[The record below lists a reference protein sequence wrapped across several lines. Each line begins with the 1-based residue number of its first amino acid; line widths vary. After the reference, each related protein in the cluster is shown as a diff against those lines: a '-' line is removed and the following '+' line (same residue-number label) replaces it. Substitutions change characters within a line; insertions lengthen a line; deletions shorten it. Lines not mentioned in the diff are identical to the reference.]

1 MIAIRPRWVRQL
13 GLASGLTLSTLA
25 AVIAAPAMAETLDLG
40 VTGELASFDTSQ
52 ISGGIWESQIL
63 IDVYEGLVKKS
74 PEGKV
79 LPGMASDWQVS
90 EDGKTWTFSLRE
102 DARWSDGE
110 PVTAEDFVFGW
121 RHLLDPANA
130 SKYAYMLYPLVN
142 AREVNTG
149 ELALEELGVESRDD
163 GRTLVVQLNQSTPYF
178 LQLLTH
184 YTAYPQP
191 QHTFEQYGKEYVD
204 LEHIVTNGAFTP
216 TEWISQSRITTVK
229 NPEYYEADQVALD
242 GVRYH
247 TIEDRNAGVSRFR
260 AGELDIM
267 REYSSSMYPLLKE
280 EIPEATH
287 MATYLGSYYY
297 VFNHRDGHP
306 TADPRVREALNM
318 AVRRDV
324 IADNIMGGT
333 FQKSLSFVPD
343 GIDHYQVQNA
353 AFDDAEGN
361 DITGDLNARMARAKE
376 LLEDAGYD
384 QGNPLTLRLRYNTTD
399 EHKKIAVAVSSMWRP
414 LGVEVELVNA
424 EATVHYQTIA
434 EGDFDV
440 ARAGWIADYNDAEN
454 FLALLRSGVGNN
466 YGAYANEAFDTL
478 YDEAAT
484 TLDLDERK
492 AILERAEALA
502 MDDDALIPMLYYVS
516 RNLVNPAI
524 SGWEDNIEDDH
535 PSRWVSF
542 EE

>member
-1 MIAIRPRWVRQL
+1 MIAIRARWARRL
-13 GLASGLTLSTLA
+13 ALASGLTLSSLA
-25 AVIAAPAMAETLDLG
+25 AAISAPAMAETLDLG

-52 ISGGIWESQIL
+52 ISGGVWESQIL
-63 IDVYEGLVKKS
+63 MDVYEGLVKNA
-74 PEGKV
+74 PDGEI
-79 LPGMASDWQVS
+79 LPGMATDWEVS
-90 EDGKTWTFSLRE
+90 EDGKTYTFTLRE

-130 SKYAYMLYPLVN
+130 SKYAYMLYPVVN

-149 ELALEELGVESRDD
+149 ELPLEELGVESRDD
-163 GRTLVVQLNQSTPYF
+163 GRTFVVQLTQPTPYF

-184 YTAYPQP
+184 YTGYPQP
-191 QHTFEQYGKEYVD
+191 QHTFEAYGRDYVD
-204 LEHIVTNGAFTP
+204 LDNIVTNGAFTP
-216 TEWISQSRITTVK
+216 TEWISQSRITVAK

-324 IADNIMGGT
+324 IAQQIMGGT

-343 GIDHYQVQNA
+343 GIDHYQVQNTS
-353 AFDDAEGN
+353 FEDADGN
-361 DITGDLNARMARAKE
+361 DITDDMNARMARAKQ
-376 LLEDAGYD
+376 LLEEAGYS
-384 QGNPLTLRLRYNTTD
+384 QESPLELRLRYNTTD

-466 YGAYANEAFDTL
+466 YGAYANEEFDAL
-478 YDEAAT
+478 YDQAAA

-492 AILERAEALA
+492 AVMESAEALA

-516 RNLVNPAI
+516 RNLVNPKI

-535 PSRWVSF
+535 PSRWISF
-542 EE
+542 DE

>member
-1 MIAIRPRWVRQL
+1 MIANRARWARRL
-13 GLASGLTLSTLA
+13 ALASGLTLSSLA
-25 AVIAAPAMAETLDLG
+25 AAISAPAMAETLDLG

-52 ISGGIWESQIL
+52 ISGGVWESQIL
-63 IDVYEGLVKKS
+63 MDVYEGLVKNS
-74 PEGKV
+74 PDGEV
-79 LPGMASDWQVS
+79 LPGMATDWEVS
-90 EDGKTWTFSLRE
+90 EDGKTYTFTLRE

-130 SKYAYMLYPLVN
+130 SKYAYMLYPVVN

-149 ELALEELGVESRDD
+149 ELPLEELGVESRDD
-163 GRTLVVQLNQSTPYF
+163 GRTFVVQLTQPTPYF

-184 YTAYPQP
+184 YTGYPQP
-191 QHTFEQYGKEYVD
+191 QHTFEEYGRDYVD
-204 LEHIVTNGAFTP
+204 LDNIVTNGAFTP
-216 TEWISQSRITTVK
+216 TEWISQSRITVVK

-267 REYSSSMYPLLKE
+267 TEYSSSMYPLLKE

-324 IADNIMGGT
+324 IAQQIMGGT

-343 GIDHYQVQNA
+343 GIDHYQVQNTS
-353 AFDDAEGN
+353 FEDADGN
-361 DITGDLNARMARAKE
+361 DITDDMNARMARAKQ
-376 LLEDAGYD
+376 LLEEAGYS
-384 QGNPLTLRLRYNTTD
+384 QESPLELRLRYNTTD

-466 YGAYANEAFDTL
+466 YGAYANEEFDAL
-478 YDEAAT
+478 YDQAAA

-492 AILERAEALA
+492 AVMESAEALA

-516 RNLVNPAI
+516 RNLVNPKI

-535 PSRWVSF
+535 PSRWISF
-542 EE
+542 DE

>member
-63 IDVYEGLVKKS
+63 MDVYEGLVKKS

-306 TADPRVREALNM
+306 TADPRVREALNI

-502 MDDDALIPMLYYVS
+502 MEDDALIPMLYYVS

>member
-63 IDVYEGLVKKS
+63 MDVYEGLVKKS

-149 ELALEELGVESRDD
+149 ELPLEELGVESRDD

>member
-1 MIAIRPRWVRQL
+1 MIANRARWARRL
-13 GLASGLTLSTLA
+13 ALASGLTLSSLA
-25 AVIAAPAMAETLDLG
+25 AAISAPAMAETLDLG

-52 ISGGIWESQIL
+52 ISGGVWESQIL
-63 IDVYEGLVKKS
+63 MDVYEGLVKNA
-74 PEGKV
+74 PDGEI
-79 LPGMASDWQVS
+79 LPGMATDWEVS
-90 EDGKTWTFSLRE
+90 ADGKTYTFSLRE

-130 SKYAYMLYPLVN
+130 SKYAYMLYPVVN

-149 ELALEELGVESRDD
+149 ELPLEELGVESRDD
-163 GRTLVVQLNQSTPYF
+163 GRTFVVQLTQPTPYF

-184 YTAYPQP
+184 YTGYPQP
-191 QHTFEQYGKEYVD
+191 QHTFEEYGRDYVD
-204 LEHIVTNGAFTP
+204 LDNIVTNGAFTP
-216 TEWISQSRITTVK
+216 TEWISQSRITVVK

-267 REYSSSMYPLLKE
+267 TEYSSSMYPLLKE

-324 IADNIMGGT
+324 IAQQIMGGT

-343 GIDHYQVQNA
+343 GIDHYEVQNTS
-353 AFDDAEGN
+353 FEDADGN
-361 DITGDLNARMARAKE
+361 DITDDMNARMARAKQ
-376 LLEDAGYD
+376 LLEEAGYS
-384 QGNPLTLRLRYNTTD
+384 QESPLELRLRYNTTD

-466 YGAYANEAFDTL
+466 YGAYANEEFDAL
-478 YDEAAT
+478 YDQAAA

-492 AILERAEALA
+492 AVMESAEALA

-516 RNLVNPAI
+516 RNLVNPKI

-535 PSRWVSF
+535 PSRWISF
-542 EE
+542 DE

>member
-63 IDVYEGLVKKS
+63 MDVYEGLVKKS

>member
-1 MIAIRPRWVRQL
+1 
-13 GLASGLTLSTLA
+13 
-25 AVIAAPAMAETLDLG
+25 MATD
-40 VTGELASFDTSQ
+40 
-52 ISGGIWESQIL
+52 WE
-63 IDVYEGLVKKS
+63 
-74 PEGKV
+74 
-79 LPGMASDWQVS
+79 VS
-90 EDGKTWTFSLRE
+90 EDGKTYTFSLRE

-130 SKYAYMLYPLVN
+130 SKYAYMLYPVVN

-149 ELALEELGVESRDD
+149 ELPLEELGVESRDD
-163 GRTLVVQLNQSTPYF
+163 GRTFVVQLTQPTPYF

-184 YTAYPQP
+184 YTGYPQP
-191 QHTFEQYGKEYVD
+191 QHTFEEYGRDYVD
-204 LEHIVTNGAFTP
+204 LDNIVTNGAFTP
-216 TEWISQSRITTVK
+216 TEWISQSRITVVK

-267 REYSSSMYPLLKE
+267 TEYSSSMYPLLKE

-324 IADNIMGGT
+324 IAQQIMGGT

-343 GIDHYQVQNA
+343 GIDHYQVQNTS
-353 AFDDAEGN
+353 FEDADGN
-361 DITGDLNARMARAKE
+361 DITDDMNARMARAKQ
-376 LLEDAGYD
+376 LLEEAGYS
-384 QGNPLTLRLRYNTTD
+384 QESPLELRLRYNTTD

-466 YGAYANEAFDTL
+466 YGAYANEEFDAL
-478 YDEAAT
+478 YDQAAA

-492 AILERAEALA
+492 AVMESAEALA

-516 RNLVNPAI
+516 RNLVNPKI

-535 PSRWVSF
+535 PSRWISF
-542 EE
+542 DE

>member
-63 IDVYEGLVKKS
+63 MDVYEGLVKKS

-333 FQKSLSFVPD
+333 FQKSLSFVPN

>member
-1 MIAIRPRWVRQL
+1 MIAIRARWARRL
-13 GLASGLTLSTLA
+13 ALASGLTLSSLA
-25 AVIAAPAMAETLDLG
+25 AAISAPAMAETLDLG

-52 ISGGIWESQIL
+52 ISGGVWESQIL
-63 IDVYEGLVKKS
+63 MDVYEGLVKNA
-74 PEGKV
+74 PDGEI
-79 LPGMASDWQVS
+79 LPGMATDWEVS
-90 EDGKTWTFSLRE
+90 EDGKTYTFTLRE

-121 RHLLDPANA
+121 RHLLDPTNA
-130 SKYAYMLYPLVN
+130 SKYAYMLYPVVN

-149 ELALEELGVESRDD
+149 ELPLEELGVESRDD
-163 GRTLVVQLNQSTPYF
+163 GRTFVVQLTQPTPYF

-184 YTAYPQP
+184 YTGYPQP
-191 QHTFEQYGKEYVD
+191 QHTFEAYGRDYVD
-204 LEHIVTNGAFTP
+204 LDNIVTNGAFTP
-216 TEWISQSRITTVK
+216 TEWISQSRITVVK

-267 REYSSSMYPLLKE
+267 TEYSSSMYPLLKE

-306 TADPRVREALNM
+306 TADPKVREALNM

-324 IADNIMGGT
+324 IAQQIMGGT

-343 GIDHYQVQNA
+343 GIDHYEVQNTS
-353 AFDDAEGN
+353 FEDADGN
-361 DITGDLNARMARAKE
+361 DITDDMNARMARAKQ
-376 LLEDAGYD
+376 LLEEAGYS
-384 QGNPLTLRLRYNTTD
+384 QESPLELRLRYNTTD

-466 YGAYANEAFDTL
+466 YGAYANEEFDAL
-478 YDEAAT
+478 YDQAAA

-492 AILERAEALA
+492 AVMESAEALA

-516 RNLVNPAI
+516 RNLVNPKI

-535 PSRWVSF
+535 PSRWISF
-542 EE
+542 DE

>member
-1 MIAIRPRWVRQL
+1 MIANRARWARRL
-13 GLASGLTLSTLA
+13 ALASGLTLSSLA
-25 AVIAAPAMAETLDLG
+25 AAISAPAMAETLDLG

-52 ISGGIWESQIL
+52 ISGGVWESQIL
-63 IDVYEGLVKKS
+63 MDVYEGLVKNA
-74 PEGKV
+74 PDGEI
-79 LPGMASDWQVS
+79 LPGMATDWEVS
-90 EDGKTWTFSLRE
+90 EDGKTYTFSLRE

-130 SKYAYMLYPLVN
+130 SKYAYMLYPVVN

-149 ELALEELGVESRDD
+149 ELPLEELGVESRDD
-163 GRTLVVQLNQSTPYF
+163 GRTFVVQLTQPTPYF

-184 YTAYPQP
+184 YTGYPQP
-191 QHTFEQYGKEYVD
+191 QHTFEAYGRDYVD
-204 LEHIVTNGAFTP
+204 LDNIVTNGAFTP
-216 TEWISQSRITTVK
+216 TEWISQSRITVVK

-267 REYSSSMYPLLKE
+267 TEYSSSMYPLLKE

-324 IADNIMGGT
+324 IAQQIMGGT

-343 GIDHYQVQNA
+343 GIDHYQVQNTS
-353 AFDDAEGN
+353 FEDADGN
-361 DITGDLNARMARAKE
+361 DITDDMNARMARAKQ
-376 LLEDAGYD
+376 LLEEAGYS
-384 QGNPLTLRLRYNTTD
+384 QESPLELRLRYNTTD

-466 YGAYANEAFDTL
+466 YGAYANEEFDAL
-478 YDEAAT
+478 YDQAAA

-492 AILERAEALA
+492 AVMESAEALA

-516 RNLVNPAI
+516 RNLVNPKI

-535 PSRWVSF
+535 PSRWISF
-542 EE
+542 DE

>member
-13 GLASGLTLSTLA
+13 RLASGLTLSTLA

-63 IDVYEGLVKKS
+63 MDVYEGLVKKS

-516 RNLVNPAI
+516 RNLVDPAI

>member
-1 MIAIRPRWVRQL
+1 MIANRARWARRL
-13 GLASGLTLSTLA
+13 ALASGLTLSSLA
-25 AVIAAPAMAETLDLG
+25 AAISAPAMAETLDLG

-52 ISGGIWESQIL
+52 ISGGVWESQIL
-63 IDVYEGLVKKS
+63 MDVYEGLVKNA
-74 PEGKV
+74 PDGEI
-79 LPGMASDWQVS
+79 LPGMATDWEVS
-90 EDGKTWTFSLRE
+90 EDGKTYTFSLRE

-130 SKYAYMLYPLVN
+130 SKYAYMLYPVVN

-149 ELALEELGVESRDD
+149 ELPLEELGVESRDE
-163 GRTLVVQLNQSTPYF
+163 GRTFVVQLTQPTPYF

-184 YTAYPQP
+184 YTGYPQP
-191 QHTFEQYGKEYVD
+191 QHTFEEYGRDYVD
-204 LEHIVTNGAFTP
+204 LDNIVTNGAFTP
-216 TEWISQSRITTVK
+216 TEWISQSRITVVK

-267 REYSSSMYPLLKE
+267 TEYSSSMYPLLKE

-324 IADNIMGGT
+324 IAQQIMGGT

-343 GIDHYQVQNA
+343 GIDHYQVQNTS
-353 AFDDAEGN
+353 FEDADGN
-361 DITGDLNARMARAKE
+361 DITDDMNARMARAKQ
-376 LLEDAGYD
+376 LLEEAGYS
-384 QGNPLTLRLRYNTTD
+384 QESPLELRLRYNTTD

-466 YGAYANEAFDTL
+466 YGAYANEEFDAL
-478 YDEAAT
+478 YDQAAA

-492 AILERAEALA
+492 AVMESAEALA

-516 RNLVNPAI
+516 RNLVNPKI

-535 PSRWVSF
+535 PSRWISF
-542 EE
+542 DE

>member
-1 MIAIRPRWVRQL
+1 MIANPARWARRL
-13 GLASGLTLSTLA
+13 ALASGLTLSSLA
-25 AVIAAPAMAETLDLG
+25 AAISAPAMAETLDLG

-52 ISGGIWESQIL
+52 ISGGVWESQIL
-63 IDVYEGLVKKS
+63 MDVYEGLVKNS
-74 PEGKV
+74 PDGEV
-79 LPGMASDWQVS
+79 LPGMATDWEVS
-90 EDGKTWTFSLRE
+90 EDGKTYTFTLRE

-130 SKYAYMLYPLVN
+130 SKYAYMLYPVVN

-149 ELALEELGVESRDD
+149 ELPLEELGVESRDD
-163 GRTLVVQLNQSTPYF
+163 GRTFVVQLTQPTPYF

-184 YTAYPQP
+184 YTGYPQP
-191 QHTFEQYGKEYVD
+191 QHTFEEYGRDYVD
-204 LEHIVTNGAFTP
+204 LDNIVTNGAFTP
-216 TEWISQSRITTVK
+216 TEWISQSRITVVK

-267 REYSSSMYPLLKE
+267 TEYSSSMYPLLKE

-324 IADNIMGGT
+324 IAQQIMGGT

-343 GIDHYQVQNA
+343 GIDHYQVQNTS
-353 AFDDAEGN
+353 FEDADGN
-361 DITGDLNARMARAKE
+361 DITDDMNARMARAKQ
-376 LLEDAGYD
+376 LLEEAGYS
-384 QGNPLTLRLRYNTTD
+384 QESPLELRLRYNTTD

-466 YGAYANEAFDTL
+466 YGAYANEEFDAL
-478 YDEAAT
+478 YDQAAA

-492 AILERAEALA
+492 AVMESAEALA

-516 RNLVNPAI
+516 RNLVNPKI

-535 PSRWVSF
+535 PSRWISF
-542 EE
+542 DE

>member
-1 MIAIRPRWVRQL
+1 MIAIRPRWARQL

-63 IDVYEGLVKKS
+63 MDVYEGLVKKS

>member
-1 MIAIRPRWVRQL
+1 MIANRARWARRL
-13 GLASGLTLSTLA
+13 ALASGLTLSSLA
-25 AVIAAPAMAETLDLG
+25 AAISSPAMAETLDLG

-52 ISGGIWESQIL
+52 ISGGVWESQIL
-63 IDVYEGLVKKS
+63 MDVYEGLVKNA
-74 PEGKV
+74 PDGEI
-79 LPGMASDWQVS
+79 LPGMATDWEVS
-90 EDGKTWTFSLRE
+90 EDGKTYTFTLRE

-130 SKYAYMLYPLVN
+130 SKYAYMLYPVVN

-149 ELALEELGVESRDD
+149 ELPLEELGVESRDD
-163 GRTLVVQLNQSTPYF
+163 GRTFVVQLTQPTPYF

-184 YTAYPQP
+184 YTGYPQP
-191 QHTFEQYGKEYVD
+191 QHTFEAYGRDYVD
-204 LEHIVTNGAFTP
+204 LDNIVTNGAFTP
-216 TEWISQSRITTVK
+216 TEWISQSRITVVK

-267 REYSSSMYPLLKE
+267 TEYSSSMYPLLKE

-324 IADNIMGGT
+324 IAQQIMGGT

-343 GIDHYQVQNA
+343 GIDHYQVQNTS
-353 AFDDAEGN
+353 FEDADGN
-361 DITGDLNARMARAKE
+361 DITDDMNARMARAKQ
-376 LLEDAGYD
+376 LLEEAGYS
-384 QGNPLTLRLRYNTTD
+384 QESPLELRLRYNTTD

-466 YGAYANEAFDTL
+466 YGAYANEEFDAL
-478 YDEAAT
+478 YDQAAA

-492 AILERAEALA
+492 AVMESAEALA

-516 RNLVNPAI
+516 RNLVNPKI

-535 PSRWVSF
+535 PSRWISF
-542 EE
+542 DE

>member
-63 IDVYEGLVKKS
+63 MDVYEGLVKKS

-492 AILERAEALA
+492 AIMERAEALA